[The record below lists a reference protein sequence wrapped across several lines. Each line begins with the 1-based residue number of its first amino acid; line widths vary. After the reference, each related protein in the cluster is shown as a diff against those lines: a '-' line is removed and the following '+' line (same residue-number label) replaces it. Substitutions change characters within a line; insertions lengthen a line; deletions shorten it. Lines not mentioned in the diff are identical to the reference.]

1 MYSLLD
7 FLANGRG
14 QNTPHQDK
22 INTMTHVH
30 PLSMKTVPDL
40 ATLKAGFPGI
50 KTLLFDMDGTLFD
63 TEKYHTLALQC
74 IGRDQKIV
82 PPLGPKELH
91 QLMMGKADHLLFEL
105 IKDWPGFPK
114 HWDVRTFV
122 NEKSRY
128 LLEILNK
135 VDATTYLS
143 PVLKTLLDEAKS
155 DGLQI
160 GLVTSSEKIITH
172 ELLKFTKLDTF
183 FDYVLTR
190 NDSLK
195 VKPDPWPYL
204 KAMAHFNAQAETTLV
219 FEDSLVGLDSAR
231 GAGAHLIK
239 AEWY

>member
-1 MYSLLD
+1 
-7 FLANGRG
+7 
-14 QNTPHQDK
+14 
-22 INTMTHVH
+22 MTHPH

-40 ATLKAGFPGI
+40 TTLKAGFPGV

-63 TEKYHTLALQC
+63 TEKYHTMALQC
-74 IGRDQKIV
+74 IGRDQKIQ

-91 QLMMGKADHLLFEL
+91 ELMMGKADHLLFDL
-105 IKDWPGFPK
+105 IKEWPGFPP

-143 PVLKTLLDEAKS
+143 PAIISLLNEAKK

-160 GLVTSSEKIITH
+160 GLVTSSEKIITN
-172 ELLKFTKLDTF
+172 ELLKFTKLDNF
-183 FDYVLTR
+183 FNYVLTR
-190 NDSLK
+190 DDSLK

-204 KAMAHFNAQAETTLV
+204 KAMGHFNAQPETTLV
-219 FEDSLVGLDSAR
+219 FEDSLVGLEAAR